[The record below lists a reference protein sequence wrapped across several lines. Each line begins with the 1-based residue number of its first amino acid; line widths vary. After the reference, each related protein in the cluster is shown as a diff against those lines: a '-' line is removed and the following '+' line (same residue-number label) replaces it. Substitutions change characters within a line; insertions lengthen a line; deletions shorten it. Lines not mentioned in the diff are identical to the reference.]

1 MEVQEEQERNDGLS
15 EDTILKQDNEKPD
28 LNMVS
33 QLQAENRLL
42 RDEVASLAAQM
53 KNMNEQINK
62 LTELFNDRIRYTE
75 FEETS
80 RKNMNDE
87 LQSYKKGLLFNM
99 IRPFIV
105 DMIQLREDILN
116 DCQDANSND
125 QAFISQN
132 QVIAYAEEDIFD
144 MLDKMGV
151 EMYRSNKGDEFVSGR
166 QRAKKIMEKTHDKEL
181 HGKVAESLSY
191 GYSYEGK
198 IVYPEWVKRYIY
210 EEE

>member
-1 MEVQEEQERNDGLS
+1 
-15 EDTILKQDNEKPD
+15 
-28 LNMVS
+28 
-33 QLQAENRLL
+33 
-42 RDEVASLAAQM
+42 
-53 KNMNEQINK
+53 
-62 LTELFNDRIRYTE
+62 
-75 FEETS
+75 
-80 RKNMNDE
+80 MNDE